1 MSSKVR
7 PYIEFL
13 RAEIA
18 VVAALVA
25 ERVDEFPPLRACE
38 TVAAQHLPAQ
48 FTSFVGREVEMSDV
62 RQILAAVQSILR

>member
-1 MSSKVR
+1 VTREMR
-7 PYIEFL
+7 IYT
-13 RAEIA
+13 ADA
-18 VVAALVA
+18 AAAALVA

-48 FTSFVGREVEMSDV
+48 FTSFVGREAEMSDV